1 MARGWIRLDR
11 KILQNW
17 LWKDKPFSRGQ
28 AWVDLL
34 LVVNHEPKKVPFDG
48 GVIEVQ
54 KGEMITSIRKLA
66 DRWGWSVGKVGRFLN
81 VLEDEKML
89 TKKRNANGT
98 VISLVNYGLYQ
109 ITRTE
114 SGTPTEHERNTDGTL
129 TETNKNDIT
138 IYNNEEQ
145 TNYARARELPDGFS
159 DWDSYWAHVAELK
172 K

>member
-11 KILQNW
+11 RILDNW

-28 AWVDLL
+28 AWIDLL
-34 LVVNHEPKKVPFDG
+34 LLVNHEPKKVAFDG

-54 KGEMITSIRKLA
+54 KGQKITSIRKLA

-81 VLEDEKML
+81 ALENDKML
-89 TKKRNANGT
+89 TKKRNGNGT
-98 VISLVNYGLYQ
+98 VLTIVNYGVYQ
-109 ITRTE
+109 SSRTE
-114 SGTPTEHERNTDGTL
+114 IGTPSEHAQNTDGTR